1 MLTKIEPAEDIV
13 PRILQQYSDHP
24 RGWRV
29 MTTPRGE
36 MLVVGPDSAFQ
47 LKIISLNPFEF
58 VGSGTEIKDTGSVIK
73 SVRSTPEFGF
83 RPLTQSDLQGIVNA
97 FGNPQEVQSQLR
109 NIILRAPVS
118 SSELQRS
125 SIDHILSGPVLTRP
139 ELSSLGGDVLKIQNQ
154 LEKSAMSI
162 FRKRYPMRSDMFY

>member
-1 MLTKIEPAEDIV
+1 MTKIEPAEDIV

-58 VGSGTEIKDTGSVIK
+58 VGSGTEIKDASRAIK

-83 RPLTQSDLQGIVNA
+83 RPLTQSDLQSIVNA
-97 FGNPQEVQSQLR
+97 VGNPQEVQSQLR

-118 SSELQRS
+118 SSELQSS

-139 ELSSLGGDVLKIQNQ
+139 ELSSLGGDVLKVQSQ

>member
-1 MLTKIEPAEDIV
+1 LTKIEPAEDIV
-13 PRILQQYSDHP
+13 PRILEQYSERP

-47 LKIISLNPFEF
+47 LKLISLNPFEF
-58 VGSGTEIKDTGSVIK
+58 VGSGMEVKDTSSVVK

-83 RPLTQSDLQGIVNA
+83 RPLTGADIQGLVAA
-97 FGNPQEVQSQLR
+97 FGDPLGVQSQLR
-109 NIILRAPVS
+109 DIIQRAPVS
-118 SSELQRS
+118 SSKLGGS

-139 ELSSLGGDVLKIQNQ
+139 DLSSLGGDVMKVQDRLD
-154 LEKSAMSI
+154 KSALSI
-162 FRKRYPMRSDMFY
+162 FRKRYPMRAGMYF

>member
-1 MLTKIEPAEDIV
+1 MTKIEPAEDIV
-13 PRILQQYSDHP
+13 PRILEQYSERP

-47 LKIISLNPFEF
+47 LKLISLNPFEF
-58 VGSGTEIKDTGSVIK
+58 VGSGMEVKDTSSVVK

-83 RPLTQSDLQGIVNA
+83 RPLTETDIQGLVAA
-97 FGNPQEVQSQLR
+97 FGNPLGMQSKLR
-109 NIILRAPVS
+109 KIIQRAPVS
-118 SSELQRS
+118 SSELGGS

-139 ELSSLGGDVLKIQNQ
+139 DFSSLGGDVRKLQDQ
-154 LEKSAMSI
+154 LDKSAMNV
-162 FRKRYPMRSDMFY
+162 FRKRYPMRAGMYF